1 MLDKTTVRK
10 IAQKYAEEVKKVL
23 NPEKILL
30 FGSHVNGTPREYSDI
45 DIAVIMNDYQGNWL
59 DTATML
65 CALRVSVSLDIEP
78 HLLDESCDRSGFLE
92 FVKKTGEVIYEAT

>member
-30 FGSHVNGTPREYSDI
+30 FGSHVNGTPWEYSDI
-45 DIAVIMNDYQGNWL
+45 DIAVVMNDYQGNWL